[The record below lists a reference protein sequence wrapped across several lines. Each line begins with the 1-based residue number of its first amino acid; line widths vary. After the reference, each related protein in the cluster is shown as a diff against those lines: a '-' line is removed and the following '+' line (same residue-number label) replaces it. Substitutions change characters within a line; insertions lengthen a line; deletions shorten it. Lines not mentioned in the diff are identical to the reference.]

1 MNSRTTS
8 DSDLADD
15 GIRELLA
22 VADRDTLEPGEGLLN
37 RIQGAFS
44 ETIDSH
50 RISDGH
56 ETSLNQPMV
65 SSGTKT
71 VERPLGRSAS
81 GWIRLW
87 ATACVVVACM
97 AVSLM
102 TLLRS
107 PEVLGDVFSALR
119 SQPRV
124 HIRCQDVHGNDLE
137 AWISTERYS
146 VKRSESSFVLDRTK
160 NSVDTYYPEK
170 QQIVRSIPSFMHEPP
185 AFDSLLELLRSLP
198 GTINDVGG
206 MKIVSMKTEAE
217 KNDAAETLRHSI
229 ELAAPPSHL
238 NGTITMS
245 LDVVAEAKTSL
256 PSACTVTIRQ
266 SGHNDPL
273 ERTVNLVF
281 DYPNEEPRSIQDLG
295 ASKEATLVD
304 TTNPESD
311 PLYAKVQTGLEHGRR
326 GLKKYRALAG
336 TNPQAPQ
343 FIIWR
348 NGSKWRIDYTGVNTP
363 YGRISGD
370 PGLTPPA
377 VDLSHWK
384 NQFTGEG
391 TAFNV
396 FDGTDRWD
404 RNADQLVKAAL
415 PPFAPKQLRDSQW
428 LGSMTLE
435 VYAYPFLGV
444 EDGFVMTMTEES
456 PGGLVLVEYSAV
468 VKMDD
473 LVHRTRRYW
482 LNPEYGYAVVKWEF
496 TDAAGSEEAFE
507 ATHGAR
513 KHMVHLNAGFEKSP
527 DGIWYPTCIRVVGKQ
542 GFPTLDN
549 PVLCDDWMYY
559 QVDFAASVPEKV
571 FATK

>member
-1 MNSRTTS
+1 MNSRTTRVS
-8 DSDLADD
+8 DQADD

-22 VADRDTLEPGEGLLN
+22 VADQDTFEPGEGLLD
-37 RIQGAFS
+37 RTQCS
-44 ETIDSH
+44 LSDTIDSDGMG
-50 RISDGH
+50 DGH
-56 ETSLNQPMV
+56 ETSLNLPTIA
-65 SSGTKT
+65 SHTKKG
-71 VERPLGRSAS
+71 ELPHGRSTF
-81 GWIRLW
+81 GRIRLW
-87 ATACVVVACM
+87 ATACVAAACL

-102 TLLRS
+102 TFMRS

-119 SQPRV
+119 SQPHV
-124 HIRCQDVHGNDLE
+124 HIQCQDVHGNDLE
-137 AWISTERYS
+137 AWISAERYS
-146 VKRSESSFVLDRTK
+146 VKRSDSSFVLDRTK
-160 NSVDTYYPEK
+160 NSVDTYYPAK
-170 QQIVRSIPSFMHEPP
+170 QRIVRSVPSFMHEPP
-185 AFDSLLELLRSLP
+185 AFDSLVELLSSLP

-206 MKIVSMKTEAE
+206 MKIVSMKTEPR
-217 KNDAAETLRHSI
+217 KDDAADTLKHSI
-229 ELAAPPSHL
+229 ELAAPPSRL

-256 PSACTVTIRQ
+256 PSACTVRIRQ

-281 DYPNEEPRSIQDLG
+281 DYPKEEPRFIQDLG
-295 ASKEATLVD
+295 ASKEATLID
-304 TTNPESD
+304 TTNPDSD
-311 PLYAKVQTGLEHGRR
+311 PLYAKVQSALEHGRR

-336 TNPQAPQ
+336 TDSKVPQ

-348 NGSKWRIDYTGVNTP
+348 SGSKWRIDYTGVNIP

-370 PGLTPPA
+370 PGITPPA
-377 VDLSHWK
+377 VDLSQWQ
-384 NQFTGEG
+384 NRFVGEG
-391 TAFNV
+391 QSLNV

-404 RNADQLVKAAL
+404 RNADQLVKAVL
-415 PPFAPKQLRDSQW
+415 PPFAPRQLRDSEW

-435 VYAYPFLGV
+435 RLAYPFIGV

-482 LNPEYGYAVVKWEF
+482 LNPDCGYAVVKWEY

-513 KHMVHLNAGFEKSP
+513 KHMIHLNAGFEKSP
-527 DGIWYPTCIRVVGKQ
+527 DGIWYPTCIREVGKQ

-549 PVLCDDWMYY
+549 PVLIDDWMFY
-559 QVDFAASVPEKV
+559 QVDFAASVPDKL
-571 FATK
+571 FATP

>member
-1 MNSRTTS
+1 MNSRTTR
-8 DSDLADD
+8 DSDQADD

-22 VADRDTLEPGEGLLN
+22 VADRDSVEPGEGLLD
-37 RIQGAFS
+37 RIQCS
-44 ETIDSH
+44 LSDTIDSH
-50 RISDGH
+50 GMSD
-56 ETSLNQPMV
+56 
-65 SSGTKT
+65 TKT
-71 VERPLGRSAS
+71 AELPPGRSTF
-81 GWIRLW
+81 GRIRLW
-87 ATACVVVACM
+87 TTACVVVACL
-97 AVSLM
+97 AVSVM
-102 TLLRS
+102 TFLRS

-137 AWISTERYS
+137 AWISAERYS
-146 VKRSESSFVLDRTK
+146 VKRVDSSFVLDRTK
-160 NSVDTYYPEK
+160 NTVDTYYPEK
-170 QQIVRSIPSFMHEPP
+170 QRIVRSVPTFTHEPP
-185 AFDSLLELLRSLP
+185 AFDSLLELLSSLP
-198 GTINDVGG
+198 GTVNDVGG
-206 MKIVSMKTEAE
+206 MKVVSIKTEPG
-217 KNDAAETLRHSI
+217 KNDTADTLKHSI

-281 DYPNEEPRSIQDLG
+281 DYPKEEPQSIQDLG
-295 ASKEATLVD
+295 ASEEATLID
-304 TTNPESD
+304 TMNPESD
-311 PLYAKVQTGLEHGRR
+311 PLYAKVQTALEHGRR
-326 GLKKYRALAG
+326 GFKKYRALAG
-336 TNPQAPQ
+336 TDPKAPQ
-343 FIIWR
+343 YSVWR
-348 NGSKWRIDYTGVNTP
+348 SGLKWRIDFLGNFR
-363 YGRISGD
+363 YGRLSGD

-377 VDLSHWK
+377 VDVSHW
-384 NQFTGEG
+384 QDQIGGEG
-391 TAFNV
+391 QTLNV

-404 RNADQLVKAAL
+404 RNADQLVKAVL
-415 PPFAPKQLRDSQW
+415 SPFAPKQLRDSEW

-435 VYAYPFLGV
+435 RLAYPFLGV

-482 LNPEYGYAVVKWEF
+482 LNPEYGYAVVKSEY
-496 TDAAGSEEAFE
+496 TDAAGSNEAFE

-527 DGIWYPTCIRVVGKQ
+527 EGIWYPTCIREVGKQ
-542 GFPTLDN
+542 GFLTLDN
-549 PVLCDDWMYY
+549 PVLIDDWMYY
-559 QVDFAASVPEKV
+559 QVDFDASVPEEL
-571 FATK
+571 FATP